1 MSRGVFC
8 FKETSKV
15 ELKFSLSSRR
25 KEVTRQFHRNIEQ
38 LLFPVQIECH
48 ASRLVSEREIS
59 LLRQKDDD
67 ETATTAAK
75 NDFKVSVIWFQ

>member
-1 MSRGVFC
+1 MR
-8 FKETSKV
+8 
-15 ELKFSLSSRR
+15 
-25 KEVTRQFHRNIEQ
+25 
-38 LLFPVQIECH
+38 LFPVQVECH
-48 ASRLVSEREIS
+48 ASRLVLKREIS